1 MAPPEFPTRPKVQ
14 VIVPA
19 RNEEAS
25 LGRCLESLTAQQ
37 GISFEITVVDDGST
51 DRTKAIAESFPEVRV
66 FTAAEPPPGVS
77 GKSNALIRGAEGTSA
92 EWLLFTDA
100 DTFHL
105 PGALATLVKKAEEVR
120 ADLFSISPEQETG
133 SWIERMVQPV
143 VFAELAFAFPPRR
156 VSDPSD
162 PVVAANGQFVLVRR
176 QVYERLGGHKAVSN
190 KILEDVELAR
200 IFKVSGYVVWF
211 ENSQLVKTRM
221 YRDFGSLVEGWT
233 KNLALLFRHPLRIA
247 AFNFLLF
254 AGFVYLVIQTALGF
268 ARGDSWSVIG
278 LIAVVTFYGI
288 LTIRLSPRFP
298 MQINF
303 GAILGLPLVAWLFV
317 RSWMH
322 NRNGGSVSWKG
333 RKYSIL
339 ETPRTSGSSL
349 IKRSKVR
356 SLII

>member
-1 MAPPEFPTRPKVQ
+1 MARPEFTTRPKVQ

-25 LGRCLESLTAQQ
+25 LGRCLESLTTQQ
-37 GISFEITVVDDGST
+37 GIAFEITVVDDGST
-51 DRTKAIAESFPEVRV
+51 DRTRAIAKSFPGVRMISA
-66 FTAAEPPPGVS
+66 TEPPQGIS
-77 GKSNALIRGAEGTSA
+77 GKCNALIQGGEGATA

-105 PGALATLVKKAEEVR
+105 PGSLAALVKKAEEVK

-133 SWIERMVQPV
+133 SWIERAVQPV
-143 VFAELAFAFPPRR
+143 IFAELAFAFPPRR
-156 VSDPSD
+156 VSDPAD
-162 PVVAANGQFVLVRR
+162 PMVAANGQFVLVRR
-176 QVYERLGGHKAVSN
+176 EVYERLGGHRAVSS

-200 IFKVSGYVVWF
+200 VFKVSGYVVWF
-211 ENSQLVKTRM
+211 ENSRLVSTRM

-247 AFNFLLF
+247 ILNFLLF
-254 AGFVYLVIQTALGF
+254 AGFLYMAICTALGF
-268 ARGDSWSVIG
+268 VKGDSWSLIG
-278 LIAVVTFYGI
+278 LIGVVTFYAI

-298 MQINF
+298 MQINL
-303 GAILGLPLVAWLFV
+303 GAVLGLPLVAWLFV

-322 NRNGGSVSWKG
+322 NRNGGTISWKG
-333 RKYSIL
+333 RKYSIP
-339 ETPRTSGSSL
+339 ETPRPSGSSL
-349 IKRSKVR
+349 IKRSKVK